1 VRALYRAAEPGT
13 IRRVEPKPPPPP
25 VAANRPP
32 PPPPPPGASAKP
44 AQDAASLIPR
54 STTQAKADIAAVALR
69 LRDEQIQ
76 AKIVYFGAD
85 QKTNSEL
92 DAITEQVIAELRAL
106 QNVTSKPVA
115 EAAEDRS
122 QLEIELIQS
131 LRSLLEKLF
140 SARREGFLRRKIE
153 VIQRRITTLFFNS
166 ELYTKISA
174 GSKETRTFAW
184 PEQAMYYVVRKQKEA
199 LLTDLKS
206 LQYSDSDVRDEAIN
220 RLNSLEASL
229 RMEVLSR
236 TTPELE
242 KLLAIYCDEIVHFL
256 RSFRDNM
263 GEFCWEVIRES
274 RAAHGKLFG
283 YKVPTDKFPA
293 FREVF
298 DKKFLQR
305 LVTEV
310 QEPVLKKAGEMKD
323 TFRDETRRFVAD
335 PHIFSE
341 ICAVLCDAV
350 YDYLHTEGFLDLPPQ
365 WRAHLDR
372 HSA

>member
-1 VRALYRAAEPGT
+1 M
-13 IRRVEPKPPPPP
+13 
-25 VAANRPP
+25 
-32 PPPPPPGASAKP
+32 
-44 AQDAASLIPR
+44 IPR
-54 STTQAKADIAAVALR
+54 TASQARSDIAAVALR

-76 AKIVYFGAD
+76 AKVIYFGAD

-92 DAITEQVIAELRAL
+92 DAITEQVVAELRAL

-140 SARREGFLRRKIE
+140 SSRREGFLLRKIE
-153 VIQRRITTLFFNS
+153 LIQRRITTLFFNS
-166 ELYTKISA
+166 ELYSKIAA
-174 GSKETRTFAW
+174 GSKETRVFSW
-184 PEQAMYYVVRKQKEA
+184 PEQAMYFVVRRQKET
-199 LLTDLKS
+199 LLGELKA
-206 LQYSDSDVRDEAIN
+206 LQYSSPDVLADAMN
-220 RLNSLEASL
+220 RVNVLESGL

-242 KLLAIYCDEIVHFL
+242 ILLKIYCDEIVHFL
-256 RSFRDNM
+256 RTFRDNM

-283 YKVPTDKFPA
+283 YKVPTDKFQA
-293 FREVF
+293 FREAY

-305 LVTEV
+305 LVLEV
-310 QEPVLKKAGEMKD
+310 QEPVMKKASEMKD
-323 TFRDETRRFVAD
+323 TFRDETLRFVAD

-341 ICAVLCDAV
+341 ICSVLCDAV
-350 YDYLHTEGFLDLPPQ
+350 YDYLHNEGFLDLPPQ

-372 HSA
+372 HTA

>member
-1 VRALYRAAEPGT
+1 MEQKPPAS
-13 IRRVEPKPPPPP
+13 PPPPP
-25 VAANRPP
+25 AAAQRPP
-32 PPPPPPGASAKP
+32 PPPPPSAATARPQPPPPPAPTGA
-44 AQDAASLIPR
+44 QGTTLIPR
-54 STTQAKADIAAVALR
+54 NATQAKADIAAVALR

-85 QKTNSEL
+85 QRTNSEL

-106 QNVTSKPVA
+106 QNVTTKPVA
-115 EAAEDRS
+115 EAAEDRT

-131 LRSLLEKLF
+131 LRGLLEKLF
-140 SARREGFLRRKIE
+140 SSRREGFLRRKIE
-153 VIQRRITTLFFNS
+153 VIQRRISSLFFNS
-166 ELYTKISA
+166 ELYSKISA
-174 GSKETRTFAW
+174 GSKETRSFAW

-199 LLTDLKS
+199 LIADLKS
-206 LQYSDSDVRDEAIN
+206 LQYANPDVQAEALN
-220 RLNSLEASL
+220 RINSLESNL

-242 KLLAIYCDEIVHFL
+242 KLLGVYCDEIVHFL
-256 RSFRDNM
+256 RSFRENM

-283 YKVPTDKFPA
+283 YKVPTEKFPA

-298 DKKFLQR
+298 DRKFLQR

-310 QEPVLKKAGEMKD
+310 QEPVMKKAGEQKE
-323 TFRDETRRFVAD
+323 TFRDETLRFVAD

-341 ICAVLCDAV
+341 ICSVLCDAV

-372 HSA
+372 HNA

>member
-1 VRALYRAAEPGT
+1 MT
-13 IRRVEPKPPPPP
+13 
-25 VAANRPP
+25 
-32 PPPPPPGASAKP
+32 
-44 AQDAASLIPR
+44 
-54 STTQAKADIAAVALR
+54 DIAAVALR

-76 AKIVYFGAD
+76 AKVIYFGAD
-85 QKTNSEL
+85 QRTNSEL
-92 DAITEQVIAELRAL
+92 DAITEQVVAELRAL
-106 QNVTSKPVA
+106 QNVTTKPIA
-115 EAAEDRS
+115 EAAEDRT

-131 LRSLLEKLF
+131 LRTHVEKLF
-140 SARREGFLRRKIE
+140 SSRREGFLRRKIE
-153 VIQRRITTLFFNS
+153 LIQRRITTLFFNS
-166 ELYTKISA
+166 ELYTRISA
-174 GSKETRTFAW
+174 GSKETRVFSS
-184 PEQAMYYVVRKQKEA
+184 PDQAMYYTIRKHKDA
-199 LLTDLKS
+199 LVSELKA
-206 LQYSDSDVRDEAIN
+206 LQYARPEVMSESLN
-220 RLNSLEASL
+220 RLNSFESGL

-283 YKVPTDKFPA
+283 YKVPTDRFQA

-298 DKKFLQR
+298 DKKFLER
-305 LVTEV
+305 LVEEV
-310 QEPVLKKAGEMKD
+310 QGPVLKKTEEMKD
-323 TFRDETRRFVAD
+323 IFREETLRFVAD

-341 ICAVLCDAV
+341 ICSVLCDAV

-372 HSA
+372 HGAG